1 MTTPG
6 LDFSG
11 KIVAVTGASRGL
23 GRQIVQGF
31 ADCGASVIVIGRDAA
46 NCEAAA
52 AELTAGGATAV
63 SMPCDVSGWA
73 ACEELTRRIGEAFG
87 KLDVLVNNAGMSPVL
102 RRLTDLDE
110 AGYDAIFD
118 TNTKSVFRLSTLA
131 AELMKA
137 GGGGAIVNISSTA
150 AALAPAAVAPY
161 AGAKAA
167 VETLTRALAR
177 SYGPKVRVNAIQC
190 GTFRTDLTAGFVDL
204 PAFQQHVQT
213 TNPARR
219 IGDPGEVVG
228 AALYL
233 ASPLASYTSGAVLKV
248 DGGEA

>member
-1 MTTPG
+1 MAQPA
-6 LDFSG
+6 LDFEG
-11 KIVAVTGASRGL
+11 KIVAVTGATRGL
-23 GRQIVQGF
+23 GRQIAQGF
-31 ADCGASVIVIGRDAA
+31 ADCGATVAIVSRDTAQ
-46 NCEAAA
+46 CEATA
-52 AELTAGGATAV
+52 AEIVQSGGKAV
-63 SMPCDVSGWA
+63 GLPCDVSDWGAGKTLIESLA
-73 ACEELTRRIGEAFG
+73 ARFER
-87 KLDVLVNNAGMSPVL
+87 LDVLVNNAGMSPVL

-118 TNTKSVFRLSTLA
+118 TNVKSVFRLSTLA
-131 AELMKA
+131 AELMAA

-161 AGAKAA
+161 AAAKAA

-177 SYGPKVRVNAIQC
+177 SYGPSVRVNAIQC

-204 PAFQQHVQT
+204 PAFQKQVQMM
-213 TNPARR
+213 NPAKR
-219 IGDPGEVVG
+219 IGEPPEVVG

-233 ASPLASYTSGAVLKV
+233 ASSLASYTSGAVLKV

>member
-1 MTTPG
+1 MTKPG
-6 LDFSG
+6 WDFTG
-11 KIVAVTGASRGL
+11 KIVAVTGATRGL
-23 GRQIVQGF
+23 GRQIAQGF
-31 ADCGASVIVIGRDAA
+31 ADCGASVVVISRKAA
-46 NCEAAA
+46 DCEATA
-52 AELTAGGATAV
+52 AELTAAGATPVAI
-63 SMPCDVSGWA
+63 PCDVSKWA
-73 ACEELTRRIGEAFG
+73 AGEDLVKGIADRFG
-87 KLDVLVNNAGMSPVL
+87 RLDVLVNNAGMSPVL

-118 TNTKSVFRLSTLA
+118 TNVKSVFRLSTLG

-150 AALAPAAVAPY
+150 AVLAPAAVAPY

-204 PAFQQHVQT
+204 PAFQQQVQMA
-213 TNPARR
+213 NPARR
-219 IGDPGEVVG
+219 IGDPAEVVG

-233 ASPLASYTSGAVLKV
+233 ASDLASYTSGSVLKV